1 LPFFSKVV
9 GHFSPFLLRAVRNS
23 LLDLPRIRKVLPP
36 TGKVLEIGCGYGHVL
51 SQLAEERAD
60 LQFLGIDKDAE
71 AIDFAQEKWKLP
83 NLKFH
88 QVSLEEIKEHF
99 DLVLV
104 LDVIHHLPEGVE
116 THIFKESHRL
126 LEEDGLLFVKDIPLK
141 NCRIGVFVDK
151 YVSRQPPLVR
161 TDDQLQS
168 ALKSYF
174 KLISWET
181 PTRLKMGEL
190 YFLAEKL

>member
-1 LPFFSKVV
+1 MPFFSKVV
-9 GHFSPFLLRAVRNS
+9 GRFSPSLLRIVRNS
-23 LLDLPRIRKVLPP
+23 LLDLSRIRTVLPLA
-36 TGKVLEIGCGYGHVL
+36 GRVLEIGCGYGHVL
-51 SQLAEERAD
+51 SQLAEERTD

-71 AIDFAQEKWKLP
+71 AIDFAQEKWKFP
-83 NLKFH
+83 NLQFH
-88 QVSLEEIKEHF
+88 QVSLEELKEPF
-99 DLVLV
+99 DLVLI
-104 LDVIHHLPEGVE
+104 LDVIHHLPDGVE
-116 THIFKESHRL
+116 NHIFKESHRL
-126 LEEDGLLFVKDIPLK
+126 LGENGLLFVKDIPIQ
-141 NCRIGVFVDK
+141 NCKIGVFLDK

-161 TDDQLQS
+161 NDDQLRS